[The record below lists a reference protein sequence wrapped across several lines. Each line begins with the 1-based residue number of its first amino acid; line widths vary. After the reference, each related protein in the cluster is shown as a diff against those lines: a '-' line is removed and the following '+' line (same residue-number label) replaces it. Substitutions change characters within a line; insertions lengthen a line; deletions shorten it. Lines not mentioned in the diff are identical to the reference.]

1 MRVIGIGEEGRM
13 PFPSAPHKFVLD
25 ILYKIKMKNK
35 NIAESNFDS
44 LEYYFIALVTCISTI
59 L

>member
-13 PFPSAPHKFVLD
+13 SFPSAPHKFVLD
-25 ILYKIKMKNK
+25 ILCKVEMKNK
-35 NIAESNFDS
+35 NIAQSNFDS
-44 LEYYFIALVTCISTI
+44 LEYYFMAVVMCISTI